1 MTLVAAPAPLA
12 PASGRAPAARLAWML
27 SKPSAQSGAALAL
40 PAIAFA
46 VTTAL
51 LLVVL
56 GGTLMFWGWT
66 LEDTPDAGV
75 YQLLSVIALAVLVV
89 PLISLGGAAA
99 RLSARRRDDRL
110 ATLRLLG
117 ATSGTVGAITVL
129 ESAGV
134 ALVGAAAG
142 VVLYFALTPLVGL
155 VPFRGGPIG
164 AGQLLAAV
172 PWIPVVV
179 LGVALLAAI
188 SAAVGLRQVVVSPLG
203 VRARTDAPK
212 LHWVRVI
219 IAVVVVAV
227 GFVCLKIP
235 ALQAGALYAFTIA
248 GVFAAGMA
256 VLNALGPWL
265 IGLFAKSQ
273 VKRAKT
279 AGRLIAART
288 VLESPKAAW
297 RQVGGVAMTSFVAVV
312 AGSAMAMVDTVQD
325 GEVLMRDIQTGV
337 LLTLV
342 VSFAMVACSVGVNQ
356 AAAILDR
363 RGLHVAL
370 DRIGMPREV
379 MESARTRAT
388 MGPLL
393 FTVIVSALVGG
404 VLVFPL
410 VGMAIIVAPLSL
422 VVIALCFA
430 LGTAVVYLALRAT
443 RPVLT
448 RVLAQPDR
456 AE

>member
-1 MTLVAAPAPLA
+1 MALAPAPLA
-12 PASGRAPAARLAWML
+12 PATGRAPVARLTWLL
-27 SKPSAQSGAALAL
+27 SRPSAQSGAALIL

-51 LLVVL
+51 MLIVL
-56 GGTLMFWGWT
+56 GGTLMFWSWT
-66 LEDTPDAGV
+66 LEDTIDAPV
-75 YQLLSVIALAVLVV
+75 YQLLSVIALAVLVI
-89 PLISLGGAAA
+89 PLVSLGGAAA

-117 ATSGTVGAITVL
+117 ATTATVSGMTVL

-134 ALVGAAAG
+134 ALVGALAG
-142 VVLYFALTPLVGL
+142 VVLFFALTPLVGL
-155 VPFRGGPIG
+155 VSFGGGPIG
-164 AGQLLAAV
+164 AVQLLAAV

-179 LGVALLAAI
+179 IGVALLAAV

-212 LHWVRVI
+212 LHWVRVV
-219 IAVVVVAV
+219 IAAAV
-227 GFVCLKIP
+227 IFAGFLALNVP
-235 ALQAGALYAFTIA
+235 ALQAGVMYAFVIA
-248 GVFAAGMA
+248 GVFGAGMA
-256 VLNALGPWL
+256 ALNALGPWL
-265 IGLFAKSQ
+265 IGMFAKAQ

-279 AGRLIAART
+279 APRLIAART

-312 AGSAMAMVDTVQD
+312 AGSATALVGDIQD
-325 GEVLMRDIQTGV
+325 GEVLMRDILTGV
-337 LLTLV
+337 LLTLA
-342 VSFAMVACSVGVNQ
+342 VSFAMVACSVGVNA

-370 DRIGMPREV
+370 DRIGMPRDV
-379 MESARTRAT
+379 MEAARTRAT
-388 MGPLL
+388 MAPLL
-393 FTVIVSALVGG
+393 FTVIASALVGG

-410 VGMAIIVAPLSL
+410 VGMAIIIAPLSL
-422 VVIALCFA
+422 LVIGLCFA
-430 LGTAVVYLALRAT
+430 AGITLVWLALRAT